1 MWQVLL
7 AAAAAAG
14 SGILAK
20 KFINPTDT
28 EKPSSDFNQNH
39 QQCDQKKNL
48 NPQDSNFQE
57 NGVAISDDG
66 GKIFRFS
73 SPQTGTKES
82 KKKTGSGFRLLKKNG
97 GAKRGNK
104 NGGSKEMVVV
114 DQRGNCSGKRVS
126 VCLKKRRTGK
136 HAAGN
141 CESCA
146 SKDSSFGLGVGIGM
160 MYVVSAGKAE
170 ISKLNC
176 AMDETA
182 KIVQELK
189 SEISTRKNEHT
200 SSIALN
206 ESGKNKKHIKRCYS
220 DPLSPNPEVMEM
232 DQLEAELESELQ
244 KLPWCATASSGSE
257 GRPDFFEAEILAKE
271 VKSDG
276 VLPDELDTKLC
287 HLLIE
292 QQESQIVELEA
303 ELHNAHSKLHEK
315 EAELEALK
323 DCVKRLTEF
332 SLASASDEEIEDKE
346 EDVKARD
353 GIEENVTESMVGMKQ
368 TIGY

>member
-1 MWQVLL
+1 
-7 AAAAAAG
+7 
-14 SGILAK
+14 
-20 KFINPTDT
+20 
-28 EKPSSDFNQNH
+28 
-39 QQCDQKKNL
+39 
-48 NPQDSNFQE
+48 
-57 NGVAISDDG
+57 
-66 GKIFRFS
+66 
-73 SPQTGTKES
+73 
-82 KKKTGSGFRLLKKNG
+82 
-97 GAKRGNK
+97 
-104 NGGSKEMVVV
+104 MVVV